1 MYIRDMSYIFGI
13 AVIIIRTII
22 KVIVDLSCEK
32 KKAFYKLQNSSNYG
46 ASKKLWYTVK
56 ILLYNKVSIR

>member
-32 KKAFYKLQNSSNYG
+32 KSILQVTEQLQ
-46 ASKKLWYTVK
+46 LWSFEETMVHSQN
-56 ILLYNKVSIR
+56 IIVQ